1 MNKNIATKVF
11 ACWAIL
17 LALTSTGVRA
27 ADIVLTQILPLT
39 GPIAQNGQGL
49 MAGAKAYI
57 DSVNAAGGV
66 RGHKIVL
73 KTYDDQYK
81 PAETVRLVEKSI
93 AEDHPIAF
101 FNFTGAANI
110 ELLIKSGDLEKN
122 KIALIGPRAGTQS
135 LRNPVNPLI
144 FHTYSSYWDEVE
156 RMVELFNSMGT
167 TRFAVLYQDD
177 SFGTDGFEGVQV
189 ALKKRNLPLTVAASY
204 PRGTTDI
211 AAAGAK
217 IIAANPQA
225 VIFCSTAPAAAAFV
239 KRFREQMV
247 GVQFAGISA
256 VDGATLVKL
265 AGLNAAHGFVLAQN
279 IPNPTK
285 NSVALVREHHDV
297 MAKFAPKV
305 KPNFYTLG
313 GYATAKV
320 VVEGLK
326 RAGAAPTR
334 EKLIT
339 GLEGIHDYDI
349 GGVEFTFGRELRMG
363 SKFVDLLIIDAVGE
377 PQS

>member
-1 MNKNIATKVF
+1 MNNNVTAKALAGWTV
-11 ACWAIL
+11 L
-17 LALTSTGVRA
+17 LALASTGVRA

-39 GPIAQNGQGL
+39 GPIAPNGQGL

-93 AEDHPIAF
+93 AEDRPLAF

-110 ELLIKSGDLEKN
+110 ELLIKTGDLEKN

-156 RMVELFNSMGT
+156 RMVELFSSMGT

-177 SFGTDGFEGVQV
+177 SFGTDGFEGVQA
-189 ALKKRNLPLTVAASY
+189 ALKKRNLSLAVAAPY

-239 KRFREQMV
+239 KRFRDQMV

-256 VDGATLVKL
+256 VDGATLVRL

-285 NSVALVREHHDV
+285 NSVALAREHHDA
-297 MAKFAPKV
+297 MAKFAPNV

-313 GYATAKV
+313 GYAAARV
-320 VVEGLK
+320 VVEGIR
-326 RAGAAPTR
+326 RAGPAPTR
-334 EKLIT
+334 EKFNAA
-339 GLEGIHDYDI
+339 LEGLREFDI
-349 GGVEFTFGRELRMG
+349 GGVQYTFGRGVRMG
-363 SKFVDLLIIDAVGE
+363 TKFVDLLIIDSKGE

>member
-1 MNKNIATKVF
+1 MNNHVTTKAL
-11 ACWAIL
+11 ACSALL
-17 LALTSTGVRA
+17 LALMSTAVRA
-27 ADIVLTQILPLT
+27 ADIVLSQILPLT

-66 RGHKIVL
+66 RGQKIVL

-93 AEDHPIAF
+93 AEDHPLAF

-110 ELLIKSGDLEKN
+110 ELLIKTGDLEKN

-156 RMVELFNSMGT
+156 RMVELFSSMGT

-239 KRFREQMV
+239 KHFRDQMV

-265 AGLNAAHGFVLAQN
+265 AGLKAAHGFVLAQN
-279 IPNPTK
+279 VPNPTK
-285 NSVALVREHHDV
+285 NSVALAREHHDV
-297 MAKFAPKV
+297 MAKFAPSV

-313 GYATAKV
+313 GYAAARV
-320 VVEGLK
+320 VVEGLR
-326 RAGAAPTR
+326 RAGPTPTR
-334 EKLIT
+334 EKFIAA
-339 GLEGIHDYDI
+339 LEGIREFDI
-349 GGVEFTFGRELRMG
+349 GGVQYTFGRGVRMG
-363 SKFVDLLIIDAVGE
+363 TKFVDLLIIDSKGE

>member
-1 MNKNIATKVF
+1 MNNNITTKAL
-11 ACWAIL
+11 ACAAVL
-17 LALTSTGVRA
+17 LAFMSTGVRA
-27 ADIVLTQILPLT
+27 ADIVLTEVLPLT

-57 DSVNAAGGV
+57 DSVNATGGV

-93 AEDHPIAF
+93 AEDHPLAF

-110 ELLIKSGDLEKN
+110 ELLIKTGDLEKN

-156 RMVELFNSMGT
+156 HMVELFTSMGT

-177 SFGTDGFEGVQV
+177 AFGTDGFVGVQA
-189 ALKKRNLPLTVAASY
+189 ALKKRNLPLAVAASY

-239 KRFREQMV
+239 KRFRDQMA

-256 VDGATLVKL
+256 VDGATLVRL
-265 AGLNAAHGFVLAQN
+265 AGLTAAHGFVLAQN
-279 IPNPTK
+279 TPNPTK
-285 NSVALVREHHDV
+285 NSVALVREHSDV
-297 MAKFAPKV
+297 MARFAPNV

-313 GYATAKV
+313 GYTTAKI

-326 RAGAAPTR
+326 RAGPAPTR

-349 GGVEFTFGRELRMG
+349 GGVQFNFGRELRMG
-363 SKFVDLLIIDAVGE
+363 SKFVDLLIIDSKGE